1 MNNNTFKQALI
12 LTSEKMLLDEF
23 KDAEKAMFN
32 PSDNFIKKINKLSKR
47 YDKFTFK
54 LTYTR
59 ARKIVCI
66 FIAILLIML
75 SSLSVS
81 AVRDAVSEFFIRHF
95 SNHDVVEYRENIT
108 VKIDYPD
115 TIKEVYEISSIPD
128 DYELLDFS
136 QTDVEIITMYLSNS
150 GQIILKQTVKDH
162 YKEYINN
169 EYKQTDNREVNGIN
183 YSIYQYH
190 ADNLII
196 WDNGKYIFSLFSS
209 LNIEESIDLC
219 KNIKIKK

>member
-1 MNNNTFKQALI
+1 
-12 LTSEKMLLDEF
+12 
-23 KDAEKAMFN
+23 
-32 PSDNFIKKINKLSKR
+32 
-47 YDKFTFK
+47 
-54 LTYTR
+54 
-59 ARKIVCI
+59 
-66 FIAILLIML
+66 
-75 SSLSVS
+75 
-81 AVRDAVSEFFIRHF
+81 
-95 SNHDVVEYRENIT
+95 
-108 VKIDYPD
+108 
-115 TIKEVYEISSIPD
+115 
-128 DYELLDFS
+128 
-136 QTDVEIITMYLSNS
+136 MYLSNS

>member
-75 SSLSVS
+75 SSLSVG

>member
-59 ARKIVCI
+59 ARKILCI